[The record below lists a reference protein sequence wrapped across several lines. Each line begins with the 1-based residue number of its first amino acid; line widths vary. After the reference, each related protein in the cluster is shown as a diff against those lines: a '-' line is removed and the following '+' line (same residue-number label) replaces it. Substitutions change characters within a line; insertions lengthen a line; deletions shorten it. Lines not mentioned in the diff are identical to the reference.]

1 MIVVAGSLNYD
12 LTIEVERF
20 PAPGEAVRG
29 HGFRTAC
36 GGKGAN
42 QAYAA
47 GRMRAPGGPAV
58 AMIGCVGG
66 DAFGDAMTRNL
77 AGAGV
82 DVSAVRRLDGA
93 PSGTAMI
100 LVDASGQNEIVIDAG
115 ANGAFTPE
123 HARANAGLF
132 GRARAVIAQLEI
144 PLATTEIALALGR
157 ASGALTVLNPAPHL
171 PLPDAVLAACDFVI
185 PNENE
190 AAALAGVPVE
200 DVDGARRAAEV
211 LRGRG
216 AGAALVTL
224 GAAGVW
230 IDADGFVGHVPGVPV
245 RVVDTVGAGDT
256 FIGAFVTRMCEGA
269 RVQDAARFACAA
281 AAIAVTRPGAQPS
294 VPSRDEV
301 ERMLDG
307 ARAA

>member
-1 MIVVAGSLNYD
+1 MIVVVGSLNYD

-66 DAFGDAMTRNL
+66 DAFGEVMTRNL
-77 AGAGV
+77 ADAGV
-82 DVSAVRRLDGA
+82 DVTPVARVAGA

-115 ANGAFTPE
+115 ANGELMPE
-123 HARANAGLF
+123 HVRANAGLF
-132 GRARAVIAQLEI
+132 GRARAVVAQLEV
-144 PLATTEIALALGR
+144 PLAATEAALGLGR
-157 ASGALTVLNPAPHL
+157 AHGALTVLNPAPYM
-171 PLPDAVLAACDFVI
+171 PVPDALLAASDFVI

-190 AAALAGVPVE
+190 AAALAGVAVH
-200 DVDGARRAAEV
+200 DIDGARRAAEA

-216 AGAALVTL
+216 ARAAMVTL
-224 GAAGVW
+224 GPEGVW
-230 IDADGFVGHVPGVPV
+230 VDAEDFVGRVPGFPV
-245 RVVDTVGAGDT
+245 RAVDTVGAGDT

-301 ERMLDG
+301 ERLLDR